1 MTENSRRP
9 QQIYSVVMWL
19 ISIVFAG
26 CLIGLGSLVIR
37 DLPTITDQRSIDSFI
52 DREEK
57 AELDAE
63 LATVDTA
70 INDAV
75 IAVEDHQTR
84 VEIAETELA
93 SATDALNAWFDNRTV
108 TEAFD
113 QNPEV
118 AARTLNLEVVR
129 DRLANVQ
136 IEQAALER
144 DVSQLRRERVDVQQ
158 RLGRLRLEAQPEY
171 DAYFTGVETR
181 VFLYR
186 LMLTLPLLLI
196 SGYLVVKHRKGNYW
210 PLCRGFMIFSAFAF
224 FVELVP
230 YLPSYGG
237 YVRYG
242 VGVIIAIAVGH
253 FTILGMKAYL
263 QRQKAAEKR
272 SEPERRKAIPN
283 ELALKKLSSGVCPGC
298 DRSVSVSMSSGSDF
312 CPHCGLRI
320 KADCGGCG
328 EHKLVF
334 YQYCKTCGHDC
345 THDHDEAMQPDHDHA
360 HDDGPEPSGGL
371 QPSPA

>member
-75 IAVEDHQTR
+75 IAVEDHQNR

-144 DVSQLRRERVDVQQ
+144 D
-158 RLGRLRLEAQPEY
+158 G
-171 DAYFTGVETR
+171 
-181 VFLYR
+181 
-186 LMLTLPLLLI
+186 
-196 SGYLVVKHRKGNYW
+196 
-210 PLCRGFMIFSAFAF
+210 
-224 FVELVP
+224 
-230 YLPSYGG
+230 
-237 YVRYG
+237 
-242 VGVIIAIAVGH
+242 
-253 FTILGMKAYL
+253 
-263 QRQKAAEKR
+263 
-272 SEPERRKAIPN
+272 
-283 ELALKKLSSGVCPGC
+283 
-298 DRSVSVSMSSGSDF
+298 
-312 CPHCGLRI
+312 
-320 KADCGGCG
+320 
-328 EHKLVF
+328 
-334 YQYCKTCGHDC
+334 
-345 THDHDEAMQPDHDHA
+345 
-360 HDDGPEPSGGL
+360 
-371 QPSPA
+371 

>member
-1 MTENSRRP
+1 MA
-9 QQIYSVVMWL
+9 
-19 ISIVFAG
+19 F
-26 CLIGLGSLVIR
+26 
-37 DLPTITDQRSIDSFI
+37 QRSIDSFI
-52 DREEK
+52 DREAK

-63 LATVDTA
+63 LATVDAA

-84 VEIAETELA
+84 VEVAETELA

-158 RLGRLRLEAQPEY
+158 RLGRLRLEAQPAY

-186 LMLTLPLLLI
+186 LMLPLPLLLI

-210 PLCRGFMIFSAFAF
+210 PLYRGFMIFSAFA
-224 FVELVP
+224 
-230 YLPSYGG
+230 
-237 YVRYG
+237 
-242 VGVIIAIAVGH
+242 
-253 FTILGMKAYL
+253 
-263 QRQKAAEKR
+263 
-272 SEPERRKAIPN
+272 
-283 ELALKKLSSGVCPGC
+283 LSST
-298 DRSVSVSMSSGSDF
+298 
-312 CPHCGLRI
+312 
-320 KADCGGCG
+320 
-328 EHKLVF
+328 E
-334 YQYCKTCGHDC
+334 
-345 THDHDEAMQPDHDHA
+345 
-360 HDDGPEPSGGL
+360 
-371 QPSPA
+371 